1 MSPFLERVGSTSL
14 FVLNT
19 SLRTNHLT
27 SVQNLGGHEASG
39 DTSLRNN
46 FNCDVTCSCLN
57 VQNNGGGRDYCVKY
71 AFFHCVVYFFC
82 FCCCLPLGRSQA
94 SWVGL
99 RGGGGWGGGVEGY

>member
-1 MSPFLERVGSTSL
+1 MQTEKLSSSTSKCLKDGYKKVRLDYPASPFLERVGSPSL

-27 SVQNLGGHEASG
+27 SVQSLGGREASG

-57 VQNNGGGRDYCVKY
+57 VQNNGAGGLLC
-71 AFFHCVVYFFC
+71 
-82 FCCCLPLGRSQA
+82 
-94 SWVGL
+94 
-99 RGGGGWGGGVEGY
+99 

>member
-1 MSPFLERVGSTSL
+1 MSPFLERVGSPSL

-27 SVQNLGGHEASG
+27 SVQTLGGHEASG

-57 VQNNGGGRDYCVKY
+57 VQNNGEGGITVLNMHSST
-71 AFFHCVVYFFC
+71 ALSFFL
-82 FCCCLPLGRSQA
+82 CCLPLGWSQA

-99 RGGGGWGGGVEGY
+99 RGGRGGWVEGY